1 VTIQSQ
7 RGLENSLLT
16 ILPKLILRNFHVHLH
31 KEVRCSGFEPD
42 LECMFGSK
50 TLSESA
56 ILHGTELDVGTL
68 GMNHEESVL
77 FSFKTHISF
86 VC

>member
-1 VTIQSQ
+1 MFIYIK
-7 RGLENSLLT
+7 RYA
-16 ILPKLILRNFHVHLH
+16 
-31 KEVRCSGFEPD
+31 VRDLNPI

-50 TLSESA
+50 TTCELA
-56 ILHGTELDVGTL
+56 ILRGTELDVGTL

-77 FSFKTHISF
+77 FSFKTHFSF